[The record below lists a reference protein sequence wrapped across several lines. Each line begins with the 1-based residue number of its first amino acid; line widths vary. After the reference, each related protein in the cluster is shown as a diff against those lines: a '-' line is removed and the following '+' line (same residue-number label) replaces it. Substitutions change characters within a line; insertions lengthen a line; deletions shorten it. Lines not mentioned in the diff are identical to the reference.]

1 MSWYLDRQR
10 TRQQRLILSAAR
22 RRPATPP
29 PAAGG
34 CASQA
39 ENAAPPR
46 CSAAYKRRPRG
57 GRSSCFLH
65 SSDFSSTFG
74 IERLGPGGERAE
86 MSMTLCG
93 SGSQEVRARLALDH
107 DRKLENY
114 SVNQICRFVFL
125 SIHCYPIAFSKGGS
139 AFYFG

>member
-10 TRQQRLILSAAR
+10 TRQQRLILSTAC
-22 RRPATPP
+22 RRPATTP

-39 ENAAPPR
+39 ENAPPR
-46 CSAAYKRRPRG
+46 CSTAYKRRPRG
-57 GRSSCFLH
+57 GRSPCFLH

-74 IERLGPGGERAE
+74 IERLGPGGQRAE

-107 DRKLENY
+107 DRKPENY

-125 SIHCYPIAFSKGGS
+125 SIRCYPMAFSKGGS